1 MGFISFSAL
10 AQGLLTSRYLNG
22 IPAGSR
28 MTLGGSLQ
36 QEKLSPQLLEY
47 LNTLN
52 AIAVERG
59 ETLATMSLA
68 WVLAQEGVTSVLV
81 GARTPEQFAESLRCM
96 DVAQDICKELPLY
109 PHKVF

>member
-1 MGFISFSAL
+1 
-10 AQGLLTSRYLNG
+10 
-22 IPAGSR
+22 
-28 MTLGGSLQ
+28 MTLGVSLQ

-81 GARTPEQFAESLRCM
+81 GARTPEQVAESLRSM
-96 DVAQDICKELPLY
+96 NVAQELCRELPLY